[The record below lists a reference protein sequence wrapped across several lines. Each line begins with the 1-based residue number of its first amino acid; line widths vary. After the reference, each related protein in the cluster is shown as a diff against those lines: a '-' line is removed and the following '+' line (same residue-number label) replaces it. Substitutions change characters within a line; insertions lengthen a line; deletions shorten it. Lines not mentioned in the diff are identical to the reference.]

1 MNMRQFLVYD
11 LGGTFIKYALMD
23 ESGTVIE
30 QSKVPSPTDNLDH
43 LLDVMAEIA
52 AGYKGSFEGAAVS
65 MPGRIDTRKGIAYTG
80 GAYRFIKDTPFAELL
95 RERIGTDV
103 VIANDGK
110 CAAKAEVTYGALK
123 DVENG
128 AVIVLG
134 TGTGGGIVLNHDVWM
149 GQSGGAGELSAL
161 VCDLNKVAQHG
172 FGMDNPGSVYA
183 GFGSATGLV
192 LCYAEAKGIP
202 VPQAFE
208 TINGVTFFQAY
219 DAGEEE
225 AVKALETFG
234 MNTAVGITSVQCVLD
249 LERYAIGGGI
259 SARKEVTDS
268 IRKGIDKLFS
278 GSFTL
283 PFSKP
288 EIVTCTFGN
297 DANLIGALSFYTS
310 RKD

>member
-1 MNMRQFLVYD
+1 MRQFLVYD

-23 ESGTVIE
+23 EAGNVIE
-30 QSKVPSPTDNLDH
+30 QDKVPSPTDTLDH
-43 LLDVMAEIA
+43 LLDVMTEIA
-52 AGYKGSFEGAAVS
+52 AGYKDRFEGAAVS
-65 MPGRIDTRKGIAYTG
+65 MPGRIDTRKGMAYTG
-80 GAYRFIKDTPFAELL
+80 GAYGFIKDIPFAELL
-95 RERIGTDV
+95 SKRISADV

-110 CAAKAEVTYGALK
+110 CAAKAEAVQGSLK

-161 VCDLNKVAQHG
+161 VCDLKALSQHG
-172 FGMDNPGSVYA
+172 FSMHAMGSVYA
-183 GFGSATGLV
+183 GYGSATGLI

-202 VPQAFE
+202 VPEAFE
-208 TINGVTFFQAY
+208 KINGLTFFEAY

-225 AVKALETFG
+225 AIKALETFG

-268 IRKGIDKLFS
+268 IRNGIEKLFS

-288 EIVTCTFGN
+288 EIVTCRFGN
-297 DANLIGALSFYTS
+297 DANLLGALSFYTS
-310 RKD
+310 IKG